1 MRPKQPN
8 AELAR
13 WIANWFSS
21 NKMLLQYIGDNVCI
35 DSGDEAPRKH
45 GRAIVVGYEWL
56 IAEAEE
62 DEELKEVMVRWML

>member
-13 WIANWFSS
+13 WITQWVTS
-21 NKMLLQYIGDNVCI
+21 NKILIEWIGDNVYI

-45 GRAIVVGYEWL
+45 SRAIVVGYDWL
-56 IAEAEE
+56 MYKAEE
-62 DEELKEVMVRWML
+62 DDELKEILVRWEL